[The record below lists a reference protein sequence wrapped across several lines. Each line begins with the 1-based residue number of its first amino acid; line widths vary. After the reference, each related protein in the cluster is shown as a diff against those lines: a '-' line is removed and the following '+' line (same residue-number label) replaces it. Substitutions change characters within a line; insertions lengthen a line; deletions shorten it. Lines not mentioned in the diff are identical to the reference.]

1 MKPWQTP
8 AFKALLNIALAED
21 LDSGDATS
29 QALILPSSVNE
40 AEISTKSTCIVAG
53 QWVAQAVFMEVDRS
67 LEYQILIEDGQ
78 LAHTGCT
85 IATIAG
91 NTASILAGERL
102 ALNFLQRLSGIATS
116 THDLVT
122 RIGSSA
128 CKVVDTRKTVP
139 GMRQLDKYAVRMGG
153 GFNHRMNLADGILIK
168 DNHIKACNGI
178 SNAVSAARTN
188 ACHTLKIQV
197 EVTTMTEAEEA
208 ASSGADSLLLDNMAP
223 DLVHQITK
231 RFGSSL
237 LLECSGNLCADNIRV
252 YSNTGVHILS
262 VGSLTHSVHAADLSL
277 NLR

>member
-29 QALILPSSVNE
+29 QALILPSAVNE
-40 AEISTKSTCIVAG
+40 AEILTKSTCIVAG
-53 QWVAQAVFMEVDRS
+53 QWVAQAVFSNVDRT
-67 LEYQILIEDGQ
+67 LEYRILIEDGQ
-78 LAHTGCT
+78 KSHKGCI
-85 IATIAG
+85 IATVKG

-128 CKVVDTRKTVP
+128 CKVVDTRKTAP
-139 GMRQLDKYAVRMGG
+139 GMRQLDKYAVRTGG
-153 GFNHRMNLADGILIK
+153 GFNHRMNLGDGILIK
-168 DNHIKACNGI
+168 DNHIKACSGI
-178 SNAVSAARTN
+178 SNAVSAARKN

-197 EVTTMTEAEEA
+197 EVTTMIEAEEA
-208 ASSGADSLLLDNMAP
+208 AACGADSLLLDNMTP
-223 DLVHQITK
+223 DLVHQIVE

-237 LLECSGNLCADNIRV
+237 LLECSGNLSGDNIRE

-262 VGSLTHSVHAADLSL
+262 VGALTHSVHAADISL